1 MTTTLRK
8 SVLMATT
15 ILSILVFAT
24 ACGDSGGGGGG
35 GGGHHGQGSWSF
47 DITGE
52 VNGSES
58 GFATFVKPRNTIAY
72 HFSQD
77 DEYITVSFMNGA
89 EEVLPTGTHTIG
101 SGGAA
106 DPGVDVVFQ
115 LWVDNNGDGTP
126 DAYTT
131 RHTDGG
137 TMEVT
142 ESSSTS
148 ISGTFEIEMSR
159 VDGNLDEIPGSAI
172 TITNGQFTAYL
183 FEQ

>member
-1 MTTTLRK
+1 MTTTLREFVWVATI
-8 SVLMATT
+8 VLSA
-15 ILSILVFAT
+15 LVFAT

-35 GGGHHGQGSWSF
+35 GEHQGQGSWSF

-52 VNGSES
+52 VDGSQS
-58 GFATFVKPRNTIAY
+58 GFAFFVQPRNIISY
-72 HFSQD
+72 NLSQD
-77 DEYITVSFMNGA
+77 DDYMTVSFTNGA
-89 EEVLPTGTHTIG
+89 EEVLSPGTYSIG

-115 LWVDNNGDGTP
+115 LWVDENGDGEATT
-126 DAYTT
+126 YTT

-142 ESSSTS
+142 ESSANSV
-148 ISGTFEIEMSR
+148 SGTFEIEMSR
-159 VDGNLDEIPGSAI
+159 VDGNLEEIPGSGI
-172 TITNGQFTAYL
+172 TITNGEFTAYL